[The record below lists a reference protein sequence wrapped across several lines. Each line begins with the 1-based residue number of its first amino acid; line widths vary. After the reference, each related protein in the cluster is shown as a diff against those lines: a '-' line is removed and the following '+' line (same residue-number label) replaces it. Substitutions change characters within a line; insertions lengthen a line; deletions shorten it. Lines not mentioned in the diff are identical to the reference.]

1 MNKIILIVFLILG
14 ITVNV
19 FGATREKILRTGLVD
34 TFAELDA
41 IVADKALV
49 NLADGGTFTGNIIAN
64 GNLSIGNA
72 ATTAGVLTLLED
84 TDAGSNFASFQVPAL
99 AANTIYTL
107 PNAVGAAGNVLTDAA
122 GNGILSWVE
131 GGAGAGDIT
140 SVGDVATG
148 AAFDGTQGTIL
159 TFYDVGG
166 NMTLTYNGTTLTASK
181 YITANVTG
189 ALTGNA
195 DTVTNGVYTGDAG
208 TVFLAPAG
216 DGASLTNVIHTE
228 VDPTVDTAAEILTI
242 LDDTALDFGT
252 GVLTATGFAGP
263 LTGNADTVTNATLTT
278 ALTVNT
284 GAVTLVGNAGAS
296 ALTLGAGASSFSGTS
311 SGTNTGGN
319 TGDNTVA
326 TSGDSA
332 TDFFGEGEIV
342 DARISDTLTS
352 STCTGNAATVSTNA
366 NLTGEVTST
375 GNAAVLDP
383 TCISG
388 KADTTIADGDFVL
401 FWDLTDS
408 TLKKVDGAELTAGGG
423 TSLGDN
429 VITVATA
436 NADYTSIDTALNN
449 ADAGDVILVAPG
461 TYTETITFDDDNVT
475 IRATGSK
482 EDTTITQAAATVVN
496 FSTKEGC
503 VLEGFTISV
512 TAADGTADGCF
523 SGANDTS
530 DNTPNIIK
538 DCDLTWASSVLLV
551 GGTYGNITDGDW
563 EFINCNIKA
572 TNTYAD
578 TGANWFYGIYTR
590 TAAGILTFR
599 NCKFNISNAGT
610 ATSAVGNMAMLINI
624 ASTINV
630 WNCDFT
636 VSGAFGAAAGYS
648 AAIKCGA
655 GAAVVNA
662 YGNVF
667 DIDESGAGTSKGAFA
682 VEITGSIV
690 NSHNNSIDSN
700 SVSGNEYWATIVSGA
715 TLNSY
720 GDQIIDGA
728 LSNAGTANLYDTNE
742 KGIITNAK
750 NSGARAYQASG
761 QAISTAT
768 LTIVDVPTES
778 YDIQAEF
785 ANDRFTA
792 TVAGYYLVYGQV
804 VWTSPEVD
812 YAFYNYIYKNGGAII
827 EYLSYPQSTR
837 RETQI
842 VTTVIYL
849 TVNDYIEMKVYHSA
863 TGSET
868 LTAGSTTTYL
878 EVNKMR

>member
-195 DTVTNGVYTGDAG
+195 DTVTNGVYTTDAG

-352 STCTGNAATVSTNA
+352 STCTGNAATVTTNA
-366 NLTGEVTST
+366 NLTGEVTSS
-375 GNAAVLDP
+375 GNAAVVDP
-383 TCISG
+383 TAISG

-408 TLKKVDGAELTAGGG
+408 TLKKVDGAELTSGGA
-423 TSLGDN
+423 
-429 VITVATA
+429 V
-436 NADYTSIDTALNN
+436 TALNN
-449 ADAGDVILVAPG
+449 ATANELVSVGA
-461 TYTETITFDDDNVT
+461 TTTELDCESTLTFD
-475 IRATGSK
+475 GS
-482 EDTTITQAAATVVN
+482 AMV
-496 FSTKEGC
+496 
-503 VLEGFTISV
+503 
-512 TAADGTADGCF
+512 
-523 SGANDTS
+523 
-530 DNTPNIIK
+530 
-538 DCDLTWASSVLLV
+538 V
-551 GGTYGNITDGDW
+551 GGTSPSITVGDAGTEDTKVVFDGNEQDFYIGIDDTD
-563 EFINCNIKA
+563 NNLNIGLGSA
-572 TNTYAD
+572 VGTTPYEE
-578 TGANWFYGIYTR
+578 I
-590 TAAGILTFR
+590 TAAGI
-599 NCKFNISNAGT
+599 I
-610 ATSAVGNMAMLINI
+610 
-624 ASTINV
+624 
-630 WNCDFT
+630 
-636 VSGAFGAAAGYS
+636 
-648 AAIKCGA
+648 
-655 GAAVVNA
+655 
-662 YGNVF
+662 
-667 DIDESGAGTSKGAFA
+667 
-682 VEITGSIV
+682 
-690 NSHNNSIDSN
+690 
-700 SVSGNEYWATIVSGA
+700 
-715 TLNSY
+715 
-720 GDQIIDGA
+720 
-728 LSNAGTANLYDTNE
+728 TNE
-742 KGIITNAK
+742 K
-750 NSGARAYQASG
+750 NSGCRVYLGATQTVGTGSPTKLNLSG
-761 QAISTAT
+761 E
-768 LTIVDVPTES
+768 D
-778 YDIQAEF
+778 YDIQGEYVPYTDTIATQ
-785 ANDRFTA
+785 ARYTA
-792 TVAGYYLVYGQV
+792 TVAGYYLVIAKV
-804 VWTSPEVD
+804 RFASPVD
-812 YAFYNYIYKNGGAII
+812 QKWIQLGIYKNNAAYTWCRNASSGVSAHD
-827 EYLSYPQSTR
+827 
-837 RETQI
+837 
-842 VTTVIYL
+842 TVGSEVVL
-849 TVNDYIEMKVYHSA
+849 LAVNDYVELFAYHNC
-863 TGSET
+863 GGDET
-868 LTAGSTTTYL
+868 LEAGTNATYMS
-878 EVNKMR
+878 VNKIR

>member
-352 STCTGNAATVSTNA
+352 STCTGNAATVTTNA
-366 NLTGEVTST
+366 NLTGEVTSS
-375 GNAAVLDP
+375 GNAAVVDP
-383 TCISG
+383 TAISG

-401 FWDLTDS
+401 FWDLSDS
-408 TLKKVDGAELTAGGG
+408 LLKKVDGAELTAGG
-423 TSLGDN
+423 
-429 VITVATA
+429 
-436 NADYTSIDTALNN
+436 
-449 ADAGDVILVAPG
+449 
-461 TYTETITFDDDNVT
+461 
-475 IRATGSK
+475 
-482 EDTTITQAAATVVN
+482 
-496 FSTKEGC
+496 
-503 VLEGFTISV
+503 SV
-512 TAADGTADGCF
+512 TYSKSFLITNPTATADG
-523 SGANDTS
+523 ALWR
-530 DNTPNIIK
+530 TPNAITI
-538 DCDLTWASSVLLV
+538 TAIHGVQV
-551 GGTYGNITDGDW
+551 GGTNLIGQLTECDANGLNPVVVDSSDITILVTNVNDDG
-563 EFINCNIKA
+563 
-572 TNTYAD
+572 
-578 TGANWFYGIYTR
+578 
-590 TAAGILTFR
+590 
-599 NCKFNISNAGT
+599 S
-610 ATSAVGNMAMLINI
+610 
-624 ASTINV
+624 
-630 WNCDFT
+630 
-636 VSGAFGAAAGYS
+636 
-648 AAIKCGA
+648 
-655 GAAVVNA
+655 
-662 YGNVF
+662 
-667 DIDESGAGTSKGAFA
+667 
-682 VEITGSIV
+682 
-690 NSHNNSIDSN
+690 
-700 SVSGNEYWATIVSGA
+700 
-715 TLNSY
+715 
-720 GDQIIDGA
+720 
-728 LSNAGTANLYDTNE
+728 LSNAGIDSGDYVGWATTSV
-742 KGIITNAK
+742 
-750 NSGARAYQASG
+750 SGAV
-761 QAISTAT
+761 T
-768 LTIVDVPTES
+768 
-778 YDIQAEF
+778 
-785 ANDRFTA
+785 
-792 TVAGYYLVYGQV
+792 
-804 VWTSPEVD
+804 
-812 YAFYNYIYKNGGAII
+812 KC
-827 EYLSYPQSTR
+827 
-837 RETQI
+837 I
-842 VTTVIYL
+842 VTFEYTV
-849 TVNDYIEMKVYHSA
+849 D
-863 TGSET
+863 
-868 LTAGSTTTYL
+868 
-878 EVNKMR
+878 